1 MSRGQVRGSNCSA
14 AAYRE
19 RSARYRLR
27 IGLKGRDG
35 GGDKTKKPKRRE
47 KIRRTRG
54 RDELL
59 NGGGFDLPK

>member
-1 MSRGQVRGSNCSA
+1 M
-14 AAYRE
+14 
-19 RSARYRLR
+19 R